1 MVNLQLLKPR
11 KDAVA
16 TVLLSCLVV
25 SSFVVLSTESVR
37 ARPIS
42 ATAKDPSVLSSS
54 SSLSEV
60 QSALIERGIT
70 TIPLARPA
78 SLPDLQDLEDEEGL
92 LQLQRQRYQQQ
103 QQLQKQNQLYDIQP
117 VFVVDQ
123 TEFNVYLGSYP
134 DKRPRP
140 LNASAKRRKKRKK
153 KKKKKPVLDEQGQ
166 EVVQPEVVVESVPMQ
181 GKQYLGP
188 VYEQRSLPG
197 FHMAVIE
204 APWRYRISYTL
215 DWTVDED
222 LRERIEEGLT
232 IAEARRQEQTT
243 RYEAATTQPR
253 AIVSDE
259 GVTGPVVEKQR
270 LRVGSELVMDFQLI
284 PLDQVGSNELLLTRV
299 PVSSLQA
306 HIQLR
311 PEVLEGWYRLQIQFW
326 EEPVPS
332 SPDCDLFG
340 SSSSDDDSGE
350 DNGYEND
357 GKDRDWGEAWDS
369 VLLSSSGRLKKGV
382 WTNNCFPR
390 QVGIWRSAESIE
402 VTRLGPRDLEWEE
415 FIETLSRET
424 RQERWSLEE
433 FSSSKTS
440 ERTSREQQKA
450 ILREEHLAIEEFREP
465 RPVVVDGSGDGDG
478 RWGWGWALGLG
489 RLSGIRHQIKGF
501 LSHPPWS
508 SNNSNKAAT
517 ATEPETSS
525 STAGAG
531 STSVR
536 SSSSSSAPPAPSL
549 WRRQDKR
556 TYERTVFPQDSFRYQ
571 EFVGPNIKDV
581 IPDFLVQE
589 LEEFEDAETDA
600 LEVRQERIEQR
611 RKQAG
616 HNDEDVV
623 VEEKDVVIYP
633 MSEWD
638 PEIAWLQELMDVWNG
653 GALLKKRDGDVG
665 GDSMKQEEVA
675 KIVSDQGDD
684 EEEENEQELTL
695 EVERGDQVR
704 GGLNPRIWQ
713 GAIETDSQVPVTW
726 RSNRDRIISWRI
738 PQHSSHQSTFLL
750 DIELIATPVNPKEQ
764 QTTWTRETITQAALE
779 QQPVVVLLTDR
790 VPVTWEAVQVT
801 LPAWVPTG
809 TYHVRIRG
817 VSDAGGGVVVE
828 DVSQPFIVLSDPY
841 LYSYS

>member
-1 MVNLQLLKPR
+1 M
-11 KDAVA
+11 A
-16 TVLLSCLVV
+16 TVLFSCLVV
-25 SSFVVLSTESVR
+25 SSFVVLSTDSVR
-37 ARPIS
+37 ARPIA
-42 ATAKDPSVLSSS
+42 ATTKDPRVLSSS
-54 SSLSEV
+54 SSSSSSPSEDQPSLV
-60 QSALIERGIT
+60 ERGLT
-70 TIPLARPA
+70 TTPLTRPA
-78 SLPDLQDLEDEEGL
+78 SLLDPQDQEDEEGL

-103 QQLQKQNQLYDIQP
+103 QHQLYDIQP

-123 TEFNVYLGSYP
+123 TEFNVFLGIYP

-153 KKKKKPVLDEQGQ
+153 KKLVLDEQGR
-166 EVVQPEVVVESVPMQ
+166 EVEQREVVVEPVPVQ
-181 GKQYLGP
+181 GRQYLGP
-188 VYEQRSLPG
+188 VYEQKSLPG
-197 FHMAVIE
+197 FHMAAIE
-204 APWRYRISYTL
+204 APWRYRMSYTL

-232 IAEARRQEQTT
+232 IAEARRQEQTR
-243 RYEAATTQPR
+243 RYEAATTQPG
-253 AIVSDE
+253 ATVNDE
-259 GVTGPVVEKQR
+259 GIKGPMEEKQR

-284 PLDQVGSNELLLTRV
+284 PLDQVKSNELLLTRV

-306 HIQLR
+306 HIQLQ

-332 SPDCDLFG
+332 SPDCDLFA
-340 SSSSDDDSGE
+340 SSSSDDNGE
-350 DNGYEND
+350 DNGYDKN
-357 GKDRDWGEAWDS
+357 GKDRDWGEASDS
-369 VLLSSSGRLKKGV
+369 VLLSSSGRLNEKI

-390 QVGIWRSAESIE
+390 QVGIWRSAEAIE
-402 VTRLGPRDLEWEE
+402 VTRLGQQDLEWEE

-433 FSSSKTS
+433 FSSSKPS
-440 ERTSREQQKA
+440 ERTSRERQMA

-465 RPVVVDGSGDGDG
+465 RPVVVDGSGDGGG
-478 RWGWGWALGLG
+478 RWGRGWGMRLG

-501 LSHPPWS
+501 LVHPPWG

-531 STSVR
+531 SPPAMR
-536 SSSSSSAPPAPSL
+536 SSFSSAPPVPPL
-549 WRRQDKR
+549 RRGQDKR

-571 EFVGPNIKDV
+571 GFVGPNIKDV

-600 LEVRQERIEQR
+600 LEARQERIEQR
-611 RKQAG
+611 KKQLKEVG
-616 HNDEDVV
+616 HNDEDVE
-623 VEEKDVVIYP
+623 VEEDDIAIYP

-638 PEIAWLQELMDVWNG
+638 PEITRLQELMDVWNG

-665 GDSMKQEEVA
+665 GDSMQQEEIAKVVA
-675 KIVSDQGDD
+675 DKDED
-684 EEEENEQELTL
+684 EEEENEQELIL
-695 EVERGDQVR
+695 EGERSRRVR

-726 RSNRDRIISWRI
+726 RSNRDRIISWRM
-738 PQHSSHQSTFLL
+738 PQQSSLQAAFLL
-750 DIELIATPVNPKEQ
+750 DIELVKTPENPKEQ
-764 QTTWTRETITQAALE
+764 QTTWTREMIAQASLD

-790 VPVTWEAVQVT
+790 VPITWGAVQVT
-801 LPAWVPTG
+801 LPAWMPTG

-817 VSDAGGGVVVE
+817 VRDAGGGVVVE
-828 DVSQPFIVLSDPY
+828 DVSQPFVVLSDPY